1 LKGVGDGG
9 VVPRIGAGAAFA
21 AASLRITTVV
31 PETVTPPLAVPF
43 STGRVSVTA
52 VDVPSEDT
60 SSVAIRT
67 CATSLFGATTAERR
81 PASSP
86 GIVTA
91 TVLSPRATVDPG
103 M

>member
-9 VVPRIGAGAAFA
+9 VVPRIGVGAPFA
-21 AASLRITTVV
+21 AASLRMTTVV
-31 PETVTPPLAVPF
+31 PETVTPPFAVPF

-52 VDVPSEDT
+52 LDVPLELR

-67 CATSLFGATTAERR
+67 CATSVLGATTALIR

-91 TVLSPRATVDPG
+91 TVLLPSATVDPG

>member
-1 LKGVGDGG
+1 LNGVGDGG

-31 PETVTPPLAVPF
+31 PETVTPPFAVPF
-43 STGRVSVTA
+43 WTGRVSVTA
-52 VDVPSEDT
+52 VVVPSVLT

-67 CATSLFGATTAERR
+67 CATSFFGATTALIR

>member
-1 LKGVGDGG
+1 LKGLGDGG

-21 AASLRITTVV
+21 AASLRMVTVV

-52 VDVPSEDT
+52 VDVPSEVR

-67 CATSLFGATTAERR
+67 CAVSLFGATTALIR

-91 TVLSPRATVDPG
+91 MVLLPRATVDPG

>member
-9 VVPRIGAGAAFA
+9 VVARIGAGAAFA
-21 AASLRITTVV
+21 AESLRMTTVV
-31 PETVTPPLAVPF
+31 PETVTPPFAVPF
-43 STGRVSVTA
+43 STGRVSLTA
-52 VDVPSEDT
+52 VEVPSEVT
-60 SSVAIRT
+60 SSVAMRT
-67 CATSLFGATTAERR
+67 CATSLFGATTALIR

-91 TVLSPRATVDPG
+91 TVLLPRATVDPG

>member
-1 LKGVGDGG
+1 LNGVGDGG

-31 PETVTPPLAVPF
+31 PEIVTPPLAVPL

-52 VDVPSEDT
+52 VVVPSEFV
-60 SSVAIRT
+60 SSVAMRT
-67 CATSLFGATTAERR
+67 CATSLFGATTALMR

-86 GIVTA
+86 GMVTA
-91 TVLSPRATVDPG
+91 MVLLPRATVDPA